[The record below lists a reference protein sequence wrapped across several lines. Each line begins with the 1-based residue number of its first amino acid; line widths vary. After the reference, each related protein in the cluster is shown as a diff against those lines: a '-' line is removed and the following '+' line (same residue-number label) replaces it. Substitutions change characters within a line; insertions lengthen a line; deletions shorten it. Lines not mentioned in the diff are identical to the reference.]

1 MKFSKA
7 VDIVGNEPVFETGL
21 LLSGDINPSDLKRQ
35 LSRWKKS
42 GHVYQLKRGV
52 YTLAPPFRKIN
63 PHPFVVA
70 NRLARGSYVSLHS
83 ALAYYGHIPEYVA
96 VVTSVTTLRPGI
108 YNTPLGIYSFRHI
121 KGSLFFGVSHVE
133 VLKNQFAFVA
143 SAEKALFDILYLTP
157 ESESADYIEE
167 LRLQNLDQMDWGEF
181 IKIVEKSGSLKLQ
194 KALKSLTQIFDRAV
208 ESS

>member
-21 LLSGDINPSDLKRQ
+21 LLSGDINPLDLKRQ
-35 LSRWKKS
+35 LSRWKKA
-42 GHVYQLKRGV
+42 GRVHQLRRGL
-52 YTLAPPFRKIN
+52 YTLAPPFRKSK
-63 PHPFVVA
+63 PHPFVIA

-96 VVTSVTTLRPGI
+96 VVTSVTTLRPGT

-121 KGSLFFGVSHVE
+121 KSSLFFGVSHVE

-143 SAEKALFDILYLTP
+143 SAEKALFDLLYLIP

-167 LRLQNLDQMDWGEF
+167 LRLQNLDQMDWSEF
-181 IKIVEKSGSLKLQ
+181 VKIVEKSGCLKLQ
-194 KALKSLTQIFDRAV
+194 KALKSLTKIFTI
-208 ESS
+208 EL